1 MKTRVYTKH
10 YTSGPYE
17 LKLKA
22 REPTQT
28 NSPMDWE
35 YANKYIP
42 YYGKSNYECSIYGSN
57 NFECPMDWEHER
69 PYSASDHPHQFPC
82 QPLPSILSELKKL
95 ESVTLHQLTVL
106 AEPLAVSSNEA
117 ITTVTQYPPTNLEDE
132 RREKKEQKRK
142 DKAEKK
148 AKAAS
153 KKSEAKGEH
162 KDTQKTKK
170 QTDDEEYQRI
180 SKLFMK
186 QIAKQL
192 PTVPNYESSL
202 TRQNC

>member
-1 MKTRVYTKH
+1 M
-10 YTSGPYE
+10 
-17 LKLKA
+17 
-22 REPTQT
+22 Q
-28 NSPMDWE
+28 
-35 YANKYIP
+35 
-42 YYGKSNYECSIYGSN
+42 
-57 NFECPMDWEHER
+57 WEHER
-69 PYSASDHPHQFPC
+69 PYSASDHPYRFPS
-82 QPLPSILSELKKL
+82 QPLQSILSELKKL

-106 AEPLAVSSNEA
+106 AEPSAVASNEA
-117 ITTVTQYPPTNLEDE
+117 IATVTEHPPTNLEDE
-132 RREKKEQKRK
+132 RREKKEQKRQ

-153 KKSEAKGEH
+153 KKNEAKGEH